1 LTASRS
7 VGRGLIRASTLKG
20 RFRACQGLPGSL
32 DGGQVPYTLPGRA
45 PPDGG
50 IGAGA
55 GARRSTV
62 PAATSASGRASCG
75 GSAAGWLHQGFSE
88 DDDAFR
94 DVALELHR
102 ELKLQPWHPFVVDVG
117 SIGDPDEECSPPD
130 DPSHLRDW
138 LMVREIRRRLVAA
151 RRSDVRFRG

>member
-1 LTASRS
+1 M
-7 VGRGLIRASTLKG
+7 
-20 RFRACQGLPGSL
+20 
-32 DGGQVPYTLPGRA
+32 
-45 PPDGG
+45 
-50 IGAGA
+50 
-55 GARRSTV
+55 
-62 PAATSASGRASCG
+62 
-75 GSAAGWLHQGFSE
+75 LHQGFSE

-151 RRSDVRFRG
+151 RRSDVRFRGVVSSGRRNTLSQTQEMEWIAMGRRNVRGFNAVAKEEESWNRWRRAFAVQPSDSATQRTVARDFGLRNPSRTI